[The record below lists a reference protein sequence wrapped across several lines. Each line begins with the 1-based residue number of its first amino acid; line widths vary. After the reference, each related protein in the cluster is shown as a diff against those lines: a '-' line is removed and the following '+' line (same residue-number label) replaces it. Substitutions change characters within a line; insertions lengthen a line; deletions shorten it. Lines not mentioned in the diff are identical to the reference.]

1 MARTGRLRSE
11 NPKKKVLSIR
21 VEDSMYRRLLAYAE
35 QYHMTVTEV
44 VLQGLE
50 EVLPGPE
57 EK

>member
-1 MARTGRLRSE
+1 MARTGRPRSE

-44 VLQGLE
+44 VLLGLE
-50 EVLPGPE
+50 EILPGPE
-57 EK
+57 GK

>member
-1 MARTGRLRSE
+1 MARTGRPKSE

-21 VEDSMYRRLLAYAE
+21 VEDSLYRRLLAYAG
-35 QYHMTVTEV
+35 QHHMTVTEV